1 MRFDFAKSEGAGN
14 DFILTPA
21 RSFPSASAERE
32 FVAVV
37 CDRRKGIG
45 ADGVIFLSELAP
57 NRWKFDYVNADGSR
71 SFCGNGS
78 RAAFLFLRSTGRV
91 GDSAVLEACDGNHRV
106 VWSEER
112 QLPGVELNPVMAPE
126 GKSTFLESSTHADFL
141 DTGSPHHLEWLE
153 AETDLRGLNVE
164 QQGCAIRNANE
175 YAPAG
180 TNANFVRPT
189 SDPTT
194 LQMRTFE
201 RGVEAETLAC
211 GTGATAAAIADFA
224 RRGGPAHRKIEMAG
238 GTLEI
243 TFDPPATKGDS
254 YTNVWLWGPAR
265 EVFRGTSE
273 HLPTPSPSQ
282 TPTRTPSP
290 FLLSFL
296 LSVLFSVPVL
306 GNIPLTDQAQI
317 SILTGSPGQEV
328 YSSWGHS
335 AIRLLDP
342 GAQPVL
348 DLTFNY
354 GTFNFGPGFYP
365 RFVKGHLDYRLSV
378 QEFAAFQ
385 SEYLST
391 GRGLIEQPLDLAP
404 ADVQAM
410 ADYLAWNALPEN
422 RVYRY
427 EFFGDNCSSR
437 VLRVMEDVFGDR
449 WDANCAADPG
459 QNITFRRA
467 IEPYIA
473 GLGWVRVGIDFILGA
488 RADRPMA
495 PCESSFLPD
504 GLMAQ
509 LPLGTLDGRSIAGP
523 GFELVPPE
531 NGWFARPPQPV
542 VPPWVV
548 GLAILSLTAIGLK
561 TGRKWLARLP
571 LIPAAVLGVL
581 LTLMWFTDHSD
592 TWWNAEMAWASP
604 LLIGLLKRGCWNERL
619 GRNLRGAILVMG
631 FGIGFAIA
639 ISGGALPGIFWWGAS
654 TVALALE
661 PWTLV
666 KAQRAMASR

>member
-14 DFILTPA
+14 DFILTSA
-21 RSFPSASAERE
+21 RSFTSEAAERE
-32 FVAVV
+32 FVAAV

-57 NRWKFDYVNADGSR
+57 DHWKFDYVNADGSR

-78 RAAFLFLRSTGRV
+78 RAAFLYLRSIGKV
-91 GDSAVLEACDGNHRV
+91 DNSAWLEACDGNHRV
-106 VWSEER
+106 AWCEER
-112 QLPGVELNPVMAPE
+112 QLPGVELNPVKAPE
-126 GKSTFLESSTHADFL
+126 IKSIFLETSTHADFL
-141 DTGSPHHLEWLE
+141 DTGSPHHLEWL
-153 AETDLRGLNVE
+153 AESADLRNLDVAT
-164 QQGCAIRNANE
+164 QGCAIRNAE
-175 YAPAG
+175 HYAPTG
-180 TNANFVRPT
+180 TNANFVRTT

-224 RRGGPAHRKIEMAG
+224 RRGGPAHRKVEMAG

-243 TFDPPATKGDS
+243 TFDPPTTADDTYK
-254 YTNVWLWGPAR
+254 NVWLWGPAR
-265 EVFRGTSE
+265 EVFRGTAE
-273 HLPTPSPSQ
+273 LPPTTPIPSPS
-282 TPTRTPSP
+282 PSPSP
-290 FLLSFL
+290 FLFL
-296 LSVLFSVPVL
+296 FLFAFLFSVPVF

-317 SILTGSPGQEV
+317 SVLTGSPGQEV
-328 YSSWGHS
+328 YSSWGHT
-335 AIRLLDP
+335 AIRLFDP

-404 ADVQAM
+404 VDVQAM
-410 ADYLAWNALPEN
+410 ADYLAWNSLPEN

-437 VLRVMEDVFGDR
+437 VLRVLAEVFGER

-509 LPLGTLDGRSIAGP
+509 LSLGTLDGQPIAGP
-523 GFELVPPE
+523 GIELVPPE
-531 NGWFARPPQPV
+531 NGWFARPPQPI

-548 GLAILSLTAIGLK
+548 GLAVLSLTAIGLM

-571 LIPAAVLGVL
+571 LIPAGMLGVL

-592 TWWNAEMAWASP
+592 TWWNVEMAWASP
-604 LLIGLLKRGCWNERL
+604 LLLGLLKPKCWNERW
-619 GRNLRGAILVMG
+619 GRNLRRAILVTG
-631 FGIGFAIA
+631 SGIGFVIA
-639 ISGGALPGIFWWGAS
+639 ISGGALPGVFWLGAS

-661 PWTLV
+661 PWTLL
-666 KAQRAMASR
+666 KAQRARASR